1 MKKKIKDPLIFPS
14 GINYFDSHCHLD
26 MDAYNEDRHELLDRA
41 KTAGITNIM
50 TIGTDLKSSES
61 AVNIALRHDY
71 IFAAVGIHPHDVA
84 DIRDSTCDAL
94 INLYKENPT
103 QVKAFGEIG
112 LDYCKNYCPEEV
124 QKKGFSRQLEI
135 AEDLQLPV
143 IIHDRDADNDCFD
156 ILSSF
161 QLKAGCLM
169 HCFGSD
175 YTFARK
181 VLDRGM
187 MISISGVVTFKNA
200 PELHEVA
207 TKIPL
212 DRMMIETDGPYLTP
226 VPYRGKRN
234 EPAHVR
240 YTAARIAELRGISI
254 EEVAEATSR
263 NARQYFHIEEP

>member
-1 MKKKIKDPLIFPS
+1 MKKKSKDTLVFPR
-14 GINYFDSHCHLD
+14 GIDYFDSHCHLD
-26 MDAYNEDRHELLDRA
+26 METCDEDRNELLARA
-41 KTAGITNIM
+41 QTAGITNIM
-50 TIGTDLKSSES
+50 TIGTNLKSSEA
-61 AVNIALRHDY
+61 AVNIALQHDY
-71 IFAAVGIHPHDVA
+71 IFAAVGIHPHDV
-84 DIRDSTCDAL
+84 DSISDSTYDSL
-94 INLYKENPT
+94 INLYKENPS
-103 QVKAFGEIG
+103 QVKGFGEIG
-112 LDYCKNYCPEEV
+112 LDYYKNYCSKEI
-124 QKKGFSRQLEI
+124 QKREFARQLEI
-135 AEDLQLPV
+135 AEDLHLPV

-161 QLKAGCLM
+161 QLKDGCLM

-175 YTFARK
+175 YPFARK
-181 VLDRGM
+181 VLDQGM

-234 EPAHVR
+234 ESAHVR

-254 EEVAEATSR
+254 EEVAEATSH
-263 NARQYFHIEEP
+263 NARQYFHIEES